1 MTQHLTPRDRGLHA
15 ALQIQRQHDPR
26 QWRAMVDA
34 IADPEERK
42 VAEDY
47 LRSIIERMRA
57 LKALRDGEP
66 RR

>member
-1 MTQHLTPRDRGLHA
+1 MTPHPTPRDRGLSA
-15 ALQIQRQHDPR
+15 ALRIQRQHDPR

-34 IADPEERK
+34 IADPDERQA
-42 VAEDY
+42 AEDY

-57 LKALRDGEP
+57 LKALRDGGP